1 MFFPGCSLSRC
12 TASAT
17 SPARSVEFS
26 HGSGSSSVRD
36 ATYFW
41 VLFST
46 SVNGLS
52 VWWGQKP

>member
-1 MFFPGCSLSRC
+1 MDFA
-12 TASAT
+12 ASP
-17 SPARSVEFS
+17 SRSVEFF
-26 HGSGSSSVRD
+26 HGSGSRSVVD

-52 VWWGQKP
+52 VRLGQTE